1 MERVVGESYII
12 PREGVICQAI
22 HAKKKNIGNKDHAD
36 TILLLTIVDTNI

>member
-22 HAKKKNIGNKDHAD
+22 HAKKNIGNKDHAD

>member
-22 HAKKKNIGNKDHAD
+22 HAKNIGNKDHAD